1 MDHDQVLILKKE
13 KRKTKTRFIPPI
25 MMLAAGAVAS
35 IMCFLA
41 GYELL
46 KSMIILFAVLLVFA
60 ILGTIV
66 KAVVDSF
73 HTVMDYSRFF
83 DEDGE
88 VVEK

>member
-1 MDHDQVLILKKE
+1 MDHNQILVLQRR
-13 KRKTKTRFIPPI
+13 KRRTRFIPPI
-25 MMLAAGAVAS
+25 MMLSAGAVAS
-35 IMCFLA
+35 IMCLIA

-46 KSMIILFAVLLVFA
+46 KCMIILFVTLLVFA

-73 HTVMDYSRFF
+73 RTVMDYSQFF

>member
-1 MDHDQVLILKKE
+1 MDHNQILVLQRR
-13 KRKTKTRFIPPI
+13 KRRTRFIPPI
-25 MMLAAGAVAS
+25 MMLSAGAVAS
-35 IMCFLA
+35 IMCLIA

-46 KSMIILFAVLLVFA
+46 KSMIILFVTLLVFA

-73 HTVMDYSRFF
+73 RTVMDYSQFF

>member
-1 MDHDQVLILKKE
+1 MDHNQILVLQRR
-13 KRKTKTRFIPPI
+13 KRRTRFIPPI
-25 MMLAAGAVAS
+25 MMLSAGAVAS
-35 IMCFLA
+35 IMCLIE

-46 KSMIILFAVLLVFA
+46 KSMIILFVTLLVFA

-73 HTVMDYSRFF
+73 RTVMDYSQFF